1 MHVDRETDFTVQPT
15 LRCCGISMCCLD
27 LQHYPRRTKST
38 GTLIYHPSAATA
50 MSSFSEAESENP
62 EYAHLFYKEGTT
74 PPIEWILA
82 HADSPFLASGAQES
96 SLVSENKKKKKK
108 KVVENVILSLHQYKR
123 HIYKVIDVVMRRCG
137 NCW

>member
-15 LRCCGISMCCLD
+15 LRCCGISMSCLD

-82 HADSPFLASGAQES
+82 YADSPFLASGAQES
-96 SLVSENKKKKKK
+96 SLVSENKKKK
-108 KVVENVILSLHQYKR
+108 S
-123 HIYKVIDVVMRRCG
+123 C
-137 NCW
+137 